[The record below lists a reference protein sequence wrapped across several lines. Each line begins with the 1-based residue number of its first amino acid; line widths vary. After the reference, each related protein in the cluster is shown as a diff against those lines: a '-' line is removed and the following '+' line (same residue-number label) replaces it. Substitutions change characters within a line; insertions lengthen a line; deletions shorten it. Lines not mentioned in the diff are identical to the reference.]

1 MSSENPASA
10 VLRNGSIA
18 ALAAVLAACAGD
30 SGSREAR
37 EWLAVYD
44 TIGDT
49 LVVRTVSGSVW
60 GDTARLVAD
69 LTIGQLEG
77 PDEYMFGRVR
87 SLSVAPEGSIYMFD
101 SHAHELRKYAPDGT
115 YLATF
120 GRQGGGPG
128 EYEDPDGGL
137 AVLPDGRVVLRDPA
151 NARFSVFAPDGE
163 YLEGWRIRGGLYTS
177 RSLYS
182 DSAGNV
188 YTLILLNLE
197 DGMRD
202 WRTGIVRYGPD
213 GVPGDTIETPNYDY
227 EPSELLASSGD
238 EDNRRIISDNVP
250 FTPSVSW
257 ALSPL
262 GYMVSGLTTRYAI
275 ELYVAPDSVLRIER
289 GDWQP
294 VPVKPE
300 ERDEQ
305 ERIITANLRQVDPG
319 WRWSG
324 DPIPEGKPPYQRLFV
339 AEDGRIWVWLHQ
351 EAYKIDAADDSS
363 EEDEP
368 GRIPEPTWT
377 ESVAFDVFEPDGR
390 YLGTVRAPDG
400 LATYPTPVA
409 RGDTLWAVVED
420 ELDVPYIVRFHIEHG
435 TEGTT

>member
-1 MSSENPASA
+1 
-10 VLRNGSIA
+10 
-18 ALAAVLAACAGD
+18 
-30 SGSREAR
+30 
-37 EWLAVYD
+37 
-44 TIGDT
+44 
-49 LVVRTVSGSVW
+49 
-60 GDTARLVAD
+60 
-69 LTIGQLEG
+69 
-77 PDEYMFGRVR
+77 MFGRVR
-87 SLSVAPEGSIYMFD
+87 SLAVAPEGSIYMFD

-137 AVLPDGRVVLRDPA
+137 AVLPDGRIVLRDPA
-151 NARFSVFAPDGE
+151 NARFSVFSPEAE

-177 RSLYS
+177 RSLYN

-188 YTLILLNLE
+188 YTIILLDVE
-197 DGMRD
+197 GGMQD
-202 WRTGIVRYGPD
+202 WRIGVVRYGPD
-213 GVPGDTIETPNYDY
+213 GVPGDTLETPTYDY
-227 EPSELLASSGD
+227 EPSELVASGGD
-238 EDNRRIISDNVP
+238 DDNQHIISDEVP
-250 FTPSVSW
+250 FTPTVSW

-262 GYMVSGLTTRYAI
+262 GYLVGGLSARYAI

-289 GDWQP
+289 DDWRP

-324 DPIPEGKPPYQRLFV
+324 DPIPDSKPPYQRLFV
-339 AEDGRIWVWLHQ
+339 GEDGRIWVWLHQ
-351 EAYKIDAADDSS
+351 EAYKIDAADESPDQ
-363 EEDEP
+363 DEP
-368 GRIPEPTWT
+368 GRVPEPTWL
-377 ESVAFDVFEPDGR
+377 EPVAFDVFEPDGR
-390 YLGTVRAPDG
+390 YLGRVGGPDG
-400 LATYPTPVA
+400 LAVYPTPIA

-435 TEGTT
+435 TEGAT